1 VLALTTRHRPRCAQ
15 KLPGPESAIVTP
27 ERDRDRVPYLCLG
40 DKFTFR
46 NDSDATAGDPLLVH
60 AQ

>member
-1 VLALTTRHRPRCAQ
+1 MTRHRARCAQ
-15 KLPGPESAIVTP
+15 KATGPESAIVTP

-46 NDSDATAGDPLLVH
+46 NDSGATAGDPLLVH